1 MPLPTYDALRE
12 LAGQGPVE
20 RYGLTETL
28 IVAAARA
35 DAPRRPG
42 TVGTAISGVD
52 IRKPRRLLVSEFVL
66 LFRASE
72 AGAGEAMGTPERA
85 QRAMSA
91 WLAWV
96 RELEATG
103 HLAQPGQPLA
113 MAGRV
118 VRGPDKVVTDGPF
131 VEIKDIVLG
140 FMVIR
145 ARDAAEAEQLA
156 KGCPMLAGDGSVEI
170 RPVNTIR

>member
-1 MPLPTYDALRE
+1 
-12 LAGQGPVE
+12 
-20 RYGLTETL
+20 
-28 IVAAARA
+28 
-35 DAPRRPG
+35 
-42 TVGTAISGVD
+42 
-52 IRKPRRLLVSEFVL
+52 LLVSEFVL

-72 AGAGEAMGTPERA
+72 AGAGAAMGTPERA
-85 QRAMSA
+85 QRAMAA
-91 WLAWV
+91 WLSWV

-103 HLAQPGQPLA
+103 HLAHPGQPLA
-113 MAGRV
+113 MTGRV

-156 KGCPMLAGDGSVEI
+156 MGCPMLAGDGSVEI
-170 RPVNTIR
+170 RPVNTMRYG

>member
-1 MPLPTYDALRE
+1 MAVFFGCRGRGRGKINCPEASP
-12 LAGQGPVE
+12 
-20 RYGLTETL
+20 
-28 IVAAARA
+28 
-35 DAPRRPG
+35 
-42 TVGTAISGVD
+42 SGVD
-52 IRKPRRLLVSEFVL
+52 IPKPRRLLVSEFVL

-72 AGAGEAMGTPERA
+72 AGADAAMGTPERA

-113 MAGRV
+113 MTGRV

-145 ARDAAEAEQLA
+145 ARDAAEAEELA
-156 KGCPMLAGDGSVEI
+156 KGCPML
-170 RPVNTIR
+170 